1 MNHRGAFLDSSE
13 LFQQGDLA
21 SALEAALTEV
31 RQKPTD
37 VPARLF
43 LAELCCFSGD
53 WERAEKQ
60 LDTLSKQTTDAAML
74 VALFRQ
80 LLRGEIAR
88 QQVLVEGRTPE
99 IVTPL
104 TPAMSKAIE
113 ILNAN
118 RNGDLAKATELVAEM
133 DSLQPLVTGT
143 CNDKP
148 FESIRDLDDR
158 TAPILEVI
166 TSTGKYFWTPWES
179 LEYLDFDPPLR
190 AMDLLW
196 RRTKISVKGGPEG
209 EVYIPTRY
217 VSANDTLNELQRLS
231 RATDW
236 IGEEGEFTQGLGC
249 RTLLVGEESL
259 TIMELKSLTFDEREP
274 LE

>member
-1 MNHRGAFLDSSE
+1 MNSSDLFHQGE
-13 LFQQGDLA
+13 LS
-21 SALEAALTEV
+21 SALEAALAEV

-37 VPARLF
+37 IPARLF

-60 LDTLSKQTTDAAML
+60 LETLSKQTTDAAML
-74 VALFRQ
+74 IALFRQ
-80 LLRGEIAR
+80 LLRGEVAR
-88 QQVLVEGRTPE
+88 HQVMLEGRTPE

-104 TPAMSKAIE
+104 TPSMSKAIE
-113 ILNAN
+113 ILIAN
-118 RNGDLAKATELVAEM
+118 RNGDSARATELVAEM
-133 DSLQPLVTGT
+133 DALQPVVKGT
-143 CNDKP
+143 CDGKP

-166 TSTGKYFWTPWES
+166 TSSGKYFWTPWES
-179 LEYLDFDPPLR
+179 LEYLDFDPPVR
-190 AMDLLW
+190 AMDLIW

-217 VSANDTLNELQRLS
+217 ISSSEAVSTLHRLS

-259 TIMELKSLTFDEREP
+259 TIMEIGRAHV
-274 LE
+274 